1 MARND
6 TPRWQELTIG
16 VTIEDAGDA
25 VEYET
30 GDWKS
35 RRPVTEQEKCNK
47 CGLCFIYCPEGCI
60 QPDTEGYFPANLR
73 YCKGCGVCA
82 AECPRKAIT
91 MIVEG
96 E

>member
-1 MARND
+1 MARKENLN
-6 TPRWQELTIG
+6 WKELKDG
-16 VTIEDAGDA
+16 VAIEDAGDA

-35 RRPVTEQEKCNK
+35 RRPILDKAKCTK

-60 QPDTEGYFPANLR
+60 RPDDEGYFISDLK
-73 YCKGCGVCA
+73 YCKGCGICA
-82 AECPRKAIT
+82 AECPVKAIN
-91 MIVEG
+91 MVVEG

>member
-1 MARND
+1 MAKRETLN
-6 TPRWQELTIG
+6 WQELKSG
-16 VTIEDAGDA
+16 VAIDEPGGS

-35 RRPVTEQEKCNK
+35 RRPILDKVKCSK

-60 QPDTEGYFPANLR
+60 RPDGEGFFISDLK
-73 YCKGCGVCA
+73 YCKGCGICA
-82 AECPRKAIT
+82 AECPRKAIS
-91 MIVEG
+91 MVVEG

>member
-1 MARND
+1 LAKKETLN
-6 TPRWQELTIG
+6 WQELNPG
-16 VTIEDAGDA
+16 VAINEPGAA
-25 VEYET
+25 MEYET

-35 RRPVTEQEKCNK
+35 RRPILDKEKCIK

-60 QPDTEGYFPANLR
+60 RPDDEGYFISDLK

-82 AECPRKAIT
+82 AECPKKAIN
-91 MIVEG
+91 MVVEG